1 MKKPFYFVLFVL
13 LIASLACNFSS
24 ILPSTGGGTNSNV
37 LFQDDFSNSS
47 SGWDTVRD
55 AEGVT
60 DYENGGYRIYINK
73 TTYSFW
79 SNPGLGSSLPG
90 DLRIEVDATKTAG
103 PDVND
108 FGVVCRYTLSNEKA
122 NFYQFVVTSDG
133 YVGIVKVTQSDQQV
147 ITKGEKL
154 IESSAVNKGN
164 ASNKIRAE
172 CIGSTLTLYVNGSQV
187 DSVTDTSFTSG
198 DVGLIAG
205 TYEEAGTDVL
215 FDNFVVTKP

>member
-1 MKKPFYFVLFVL
+1 MKKPFYFAL
-13 LIASLACNFSS
+13 LALLAASLACSLGNVA
-24 ILPSTGGGTNSNV
+24 PSGGGTDSNV
-37 LFQDDFSNSS
+37 LFQDDFSSTS
-47 SGWDTVRD
+47 TGWDSVRD

-73 TTYSFW
+73 TSFSFW
-79 SNPGLGSSLPG
+79 ANPGLGSSLPG
-90 DLRIEVDATKTAG
+90 DLRIEVDATKSAG

-108 FGVVCRYTLSNEKA
+108 FGVICRYSLVDEKA

-147 ITKGEKL
+147 ITAGEQL
-154 IESSAVNKGN
+154 LESSAVNKGN